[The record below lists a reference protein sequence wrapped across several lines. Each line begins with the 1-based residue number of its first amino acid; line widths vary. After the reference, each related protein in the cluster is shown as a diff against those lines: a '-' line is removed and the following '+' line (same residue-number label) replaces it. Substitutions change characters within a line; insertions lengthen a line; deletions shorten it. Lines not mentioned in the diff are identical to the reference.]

1 MAVLEERMNGKKD
14 TIESSRGT
22 LLTQH
27 GQSINSSYKILA
39 YSYLQG
45 GLSVTSVHFRLS
57 LSCAMHK

>member
-1 MAVLEERMNGKKD
+1 MEKRIL
-14 TIESSRGT
+14 ESSRGT

-45 GLSVTSVHFRLS
+45 GL
-57 LSCAMHK
+57 

>member
-45 GLSVTSVHFRLS
+45 GLSVTSVHFRLN
-57 LSCAMHK
+57 